1 MRVVARIFNIFIC
14 LLGCACLTLVSARSP
29 ADENGLIGYIS
40 AANVSEGETLSDI
53 ARMYNVGY
61 TEIRIANSNI
71 DPWLPKEG
79 QEVMIPDMHVL
90 PDAARND
97 IVINVPEMRMYYYDK
112 HGSSGFR
119 SFPISVGRQ
128 EWTTPHGA
136 MLVTGKLEAP
146 SWYPP
151 ASILKE
157 HEEMGEPLPRVVPAG
172 PDNPLG
178 RYALLLSK
186 KGYLIHGTNK
196 PYGIGMRVTH
206 GCIRMYPKHIEWLFA
221 KIMTGAK
228 VTVVNQPM
236 KVGRMNNAIFLE
248 AHPSLKEDHTSL
260 SQRYSNAIS
269 ILKENFGAAPLKLFY
284 HRIQQVVIEQTGVPV
299 EIGNLAN

>member
-1 MRVVARIFNIFIC
+1 MQAVARRFNISIC
-14 LLGCACLTLVSARSP
+14 LLCWACLFLVSARSLAEP
-29 ADENGLIGYIS
+29 SNLVGHIS
-40 AANVSEGETLSDI
+40 VANVTEGDTLSDI

-61 TEIRIANSNI
+61 TEIRIANPSI
-71 DPWLPKEG
+71 DPWLPREG

-90 PDAARND
+90 PNQVRND
-97 IVINVPEMRMYYYDK
+97 IVINVPEMRMYYYGK
-112 HGSSGFR
+112 HATSEVR

-128 EWTTPHGA
+128 EWITPHGE

-151 ASILKE
+151 DSILKE

-206 GCIRMYPKHIEWLFA
+206 GCVRMYPKHIEWLFT
-221 KIMTGAK
+221 KIKTGAT
-228 VTVVNQPM
+228 VIVVNQPL
-236 KVGRMNNAIFLE
+236 KVGRVNNAIFLE
-248 AHPSLKEDHTSL
+248 AHPSLKEDYKSL
-260 SQRYSNAIS
+260 SQRYSNAIR
-269 ILKENFGAAPLKLFY
+269 ILERNFGDAPLKLSY
-284 HRIQQVVIEQTGVPV
+284 RRIQQVVMKQTGVPV
-299 EIGNLAN
+299 EVGNLAN

>member
-1 MRVVARIFNIFIC
+1 MRAVARRFNVSIC
-14 LLGCACLTLVSARSP
+14 LLGCACLVLVSARAP
-29 ADENGLIGYIS
+29 ANQNNLVGHIS
-40 AANVSEGETLSDI
+40 VANVMEGDTLSDI

-61 TEIRIANSNI
+61 TEIRIANPNI

-112 HGSSGFR
+112 HGSSGIR

-128 EWTTPHGA
+128 EWITPHGE

-206 GCIRMYPKHIEWLFA
+206 GCVRMYPKHIEWLFA
-221 KIMTGAK
+221 KIQRGAT
-228 VTVVNQPM
+228 VTVVNQPL

-260 SQRYSNAIS
+260 SERYSNAIS

-299 EIGNLAN
+299 ELGNLAN